1 MTTYAQAV
9 QTIRRHLPLED
20 MADDLRPLVH
30 YATLAASSHNTQPWR
45 FRCERR
51 RMVIRPD
58 LARRCPVVDPDD
70 HHLFVS
76 LGCALENLLQAAR
89 AAGFQGHMDFDA
101 ASSETRV
108 ELEVAPVERSAL
120 FEAIPRRQCTRSE
133 YDGRAL
139 TTGELQLLEQAGRG
153 EGVSVHLL
161 SDRRAR
167 DKVAEHVAE
176 GNRLQFANPA
186 WKSEL
191 REWLRYSAAE
201 AIARGDGLYGPV
213 MGSPSAPRW
222 LGSLATRFAL
232 SAGAQNRRDVEGIR
246 RSGAIAVF
254 VSEADDPRHWLEAG
268 RCYQRL
274 ALQATVLG
282 IAHAFINQPVE
293 VAALRGRFTE
303 AFGVGGARVDLVLR
317 LGRGP
322 TMPASLR
329 RPVESV
335 IDVPG

>member
-1 MTTYAQAV
+1 MSKYTQALQAV
-9 QTIRRHLPLED
+9 RRHMPLEAA
-20 MADDLRPLVH
+20 ADDLRPLVH

-51 RMVIRPD
+51 RIVIRPD

-70 HHLFVS
+70 HHLYVS
-76 LGCALENLLQAAR
+76 LGCAAENLRQAAR
-89 AAGFQGHMDFDA
+89 AAGWVCQVDFDP
-101 ASSETRV
+101 ASSEMRV
-108 ELEVAPVERSAL
+108 ELEPAPAERSAL

-139 TTGELQLLEQAGRG
+139 TTGELDLLARAGTG
-153 EGVSVHLL
+153 DGVTVQLL
-161 SDRRAR
+161 SDRRDR
-167 DKVAEHVAE
+167 DRVVDYVTQ
-176 GNRLQFANPA
+176 GNRLQFADPA

-191 REWLRYSAAE
+191 REWLRFSAAE

-213 MGSPSAPRW
+213 MGYPVAPRW
-222 LGSLATRFAL
+222 LGSITTRLAM
-232 SAGAQNRRDVEGIR
+232 SAKAQNRRDINAIR
-246 RSGAIAVF
+246 RSSAIAVF
-254 VSEADDPRHWLEAG
+254 VSESDDPLHWLETG

-293 VAALRGRFTE
+293 NTPLRGRFAE
-303 AFGVGGARVDLVLR
+303 ALGLGGARADLVLR

-322 TMPASLR
+322 AMPASLR
-329 RPVESV
+329 RPVDAV
-335 IDVPG
+335 IDTPR